1 METSQPLSIESFSYS
16 WLVNLKPSLESLDS
30 SLRASIDACD
40 EASFIEMDPR
50 MPPSRRFFRTS
61 QDFKFDFPMSPSSL
75 TLVHADQLFSNGY
88 LMPLFVDPSQIEA
101 CEDSDS
107 NSALPTS
114 SHQPKFVLPA
124 TKLKCSSL
132 RKCRKMSKQLFLKY
146 LDFLRPLYQR
156 IRGCNSSD
164 KAKGV
169 DARVKVMKNGVYSA
183 KTSPRISLAYSA
195 DNWRKS
201 CDSESSI
208 YEAVLHCKRSIGK

>member
-1 METSQPLSIESFSYS
+1 
-16 WLVNLKPSLESLDS
+16 
-30 SLRASIDACD
+30 
-40 EASFIEMDPR
+40 
-50 MPPSRRFFRTS
+50 MPPFRRFFRTS
-61 QDFKFDFPMSPSSL
+61 QDFKFDFPSSPSLL
-75 TLVHADQLFSNGY
+75 TIVHADQLFSNGY
-88 LMPLFVDPSQIEA
+88 LMYLFIDPSKIEIEA

-114 SHQPKFVLPA
+114 SHPPKFVLPA

-156 IRGCNSSD
+156 IRGCKPGD
-164 KAKGV
+164 RAKGV
-169 DARVKVMKNGVYSA
+169 DARVKVMKNWVYSVE
-183 KTSPRISLAYSA
+183 TSPQISLAYSV

-208 YEAVLHCKRSIGK
+208 YEAVLHCRRSIGMLIFSYSSLLLLFALERFWF